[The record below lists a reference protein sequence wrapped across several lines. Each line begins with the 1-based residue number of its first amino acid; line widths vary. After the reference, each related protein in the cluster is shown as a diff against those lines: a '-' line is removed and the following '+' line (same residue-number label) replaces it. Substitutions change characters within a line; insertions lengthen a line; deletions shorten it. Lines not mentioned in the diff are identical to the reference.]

1 MNIAEILKDEPKGTK
16 LYDYLHNK
24 EVKFDNIISVNGETS
39 IWCVRT
45 KENNVVVHH
54 GYSELGTL
62 RGCEDGLQILMPS
75 KEMRDWYKFA
85 WKKGDV
91 LVSGDK
97 NLHIIFEGFNDDT
110 YKSFK
115 GKHYLWKEGDEED
128 YSKEEANMVTFL
140 FEKANDESAQAY
152 IKVIEKRLGG
162 KLNLTSLEIEKTQPE
177 FKDGDIVAVDLW
189 RKNIRIFKEKENGN
203 NICWGKYYIGIS
215 FNDDEKPIQ
224 TFENYKADCSSD
236 RLATEEEKQLL
247 FSALAKEGKAWD
259 AEKKQIVDL
268 KPKYSFKPFD
278 KVIVRR
284 KDNYN
289 IWQVNIFS
297 HIVEKGYY
305 ACIMGVWSDILP
317 YNEDTAK
324 LVGTTKSLEDIR

>member
-1 MNIAEILKDEPKGTK
+1 MNIAEILKDKPKGTK
-16 LYDYLHNK
+16 LYSTPWGKCTLE
-24 EVKFDNIISVNGETS
+24 EVDTFLPLLPIT
-39 IWCVRT
+39 VR
-45 KENNVVVHH
+45 NCH
-54 GYSELGTL
+54 
-62 RGCEDGLQILMPS
+62 DGLQKRYTKKGTYYPSLDECLLFPS
-75 KEMRDWYKFA
+75 KEMRDWRKFA

-115 GKHYLWKEGDEED
+115 GKYYLWKEGDEED

-268 KPKYSFKPFD
+268 KPKWTPKPFD
-278 KVIVRR
+278 RVITRTP
-284 KDNYN
+284 DTPWTANF
-289 IWQVNIFS
+289 FS
-297 HIVEKGYY
+297 HIDSDGIKN
-305 ACIMGVWSDILP
+305 CIDDKYIMCLP
-317 YNEDTAK
+317 YNEETAK
-324 LVGTTKSLEDIR
+324 LIGTTKSLKDIR